1 MTATTSERRIVNM
14 REVLNLLVGQHGETR
29 ERLVRIEDKV
39 DVLVD
44 DLAERPHSREMSTTL
59 KGDVATLKGDVATL
73 KGDVATLKGD
83 VAAIR
88 GDVAA
93 IKKLVEQR
101 SPPS

>member
-44 DLAERPHSREMSTTL
+44 DLAET
-59 KGDVATLKGDVATL
+59 
-73 KGDVATLKGD
+73 KGD
-83 VAAIR
+83 VAAIK

-93 IKKLVEQR
+93 IKGEVAAIKKLLEQTSR
-101 SPPS
+101 PS

>member
-44 DLAERPHSREMSTTL
+44 DLAET
-59 KGDVATLKGDVATL
+59 KGDVATLKGDVTTL

>member
-44 DLAERPHSREMSTTL
+44 DLAET
-59 KGDVATLKGDVATL
+59 
-73 KGDVATLKGD
+73 KGD
-83 VAAIR
+83 VAAIK

-93 IKKLVEQR
+93 IKGEVAAIKKLLEAISR
-101 SPPS
+101 ST

>member
-14 REVLNLLVGQHGETR
+14 REVLNLLVEQHGETR

-44 DLAERPHSREMSTTL
+44 GVAETKR
-59 KGDVATLKGDVATL
+59 DVT
-73 KGDVATLKGD
+73 TLKGD
-83 VAAIR
+83 VAAIKGDVAAIKGDVAAIK

-93 IKKLVEQR
+93 IKKLLEQR
-101 SPPS
+101 SPLS

>member
-14 REVLNLLVGQHGETR
+14 REVLNLLVEQHGETR

-44 DLAERPHSREMSTTL
+44 DLAET
-59 KGDVATLKGDVATL
+59 KGDVT
-73 KGDVATLKGD
+73 TLKGD

-88 GDVAA
+88 GDAAA
-93 IKKLVEQR
+93 IKKHLEAVSR
-101 SPPS
+101 PT